1 MGHFVQLRAA
11 DGFDSQAYV
20 AQPKTE
26 PRGAIVVLP
35 EIFGVNS
42 HIRTIAD
49 GFAFVGFL
57 AIAPATFS
65 RVKKD
70 VDLGYTASDVEV
82 GRALKNLAEG
92 LPSPGVMADVQ
103 AAISHA
109 SLATKGKVGVV
120 GYCWGG
126 LLSWR
131 AATQFAHVKAAVT
144 YYGGGMTLEPE
155 LYKKPLC
162 PTMSHFGAKDG
173 LIPINTVEIFQ
184 KTQPA
189 VDVHVY
195 DADHGFNCDQRGS
208 YNAAAA
214 DLALERTLGF
224 FIKHLEGG

>member
-11 DGFDSQAYV
+11 DGVESQAYV

-26 PRGAIVVLP
+26 PRGAIVVLQ

-42 HIRTIAD
+42 HMRAICD

-70 VDLGYTASDVEV
+70 VDLGYGAADVEM

-92 LPSPGVMADVQ
+92 LPPPGVMADVQ

-131 AATQFAHVKAAVT
+131 AATQFANIKAAVT

-155 LYKKPLC
+155 LHKQPLC
-162 PTMSHFGAKDG
+162 PTLSHFGAKDG
-173 LIPINTVEIFQ
+173 LIPLSTVQAFKQ
-184 KTQPA
+184 AQPK
-189 VDVHVY
+189 VEVHEY

-208 YNAAAA
+208 YNLAAA

-224 FIKHLEGG
+224 FIKHLEA

>member
-11 DGFDSQAYV
+11 DGFESQAYI

-42 HIRTIAD
+42 HIRNIAD
-49 GFAFVGFL
+49 GFALIGFL

-70 VDLGYTASDVEV
+70 VDLGYTAPDVEI
-82 GRALKNLAEG
+82 GRALKNLSEG
-92 LPSPGVMADVQ
+92 LPPPGVMADVQ

-131 AATQFAHVKAAVT
+131 AATQLANVKAAVT

-155 LYKKPLC
+155 IHKKPLC
-162 PTMSHFGAKDG
+162 PTLSHFGAKDS
-173 LIPINTVEIFQ
+173 LIPLSTVQAFKQ
-184 KTQPA
+184 AQPL
-189 VDVHVY
+189 VEVHEY

-208 YNAAAA
+208 YNLAAA

-224 FIKHLEGG
+224 FIKHLEG